1 VARITCDEKSWPILV
16 VRFPAVYSD
25 AEFSIY
31 LSELGSALKRSPRA
45 LVLDTRNALAPTATQ
60 RQLLMRFVK
69 GQWQALH
76 QLRGLAF
83 IVDSGVARHALTAV
97 SWVVAK
103 PCPIQ
108 LVPSMG
114 EALDWAQA
122 RSTRGHVREKS
133 DVAFTARDAD
143 ELDSRW

>member
-1 VARITCDEKSWPILV
+1 MARITCDEKSWPIV
-16 VRFPAVYSD
+16 VIRFPGVYSD
-25 AEFSIY
+25 AEFSSY
-31 LSELGSALKRSPRA
+31 LSELGDALNRAPRA
-45 LVLDTRNALAPTATQ
+45 LVLDTRSAQTPTAIQ

-69 GQWQALH
+69 GRWQALH

-114 EALDWAQA
+114 EAMDWAQA
-122 RSTRGHVREKS
+122 RATRGQVLAR
-133 DVAFTARDAD
+133 TAEHARVYEDP
-143 ELDSRW
+143 R

>member
-1 VARITCDEKSWPILV
+1 VARITCDEKSWPIFV
-16 VRFPAVYSD
+16 IRFPAAYSD
-25 AEFSIY
+25 AEFSSY
-31 LSELGSALKRSPRA
+31 LSELGAALTRSPRA
-45 LVLDTRNALAPTATQ
+45 LVLDTRGAQNPSATQ

-69 GQWQALH
+69 HHWQSLH

-108 LVPSMG
+108 LVSSMS
-114 EALDWAQA
+114 EAMDWAQA
-122 RSTRGHVREKS
+122 RCTRAHVR
-133 DVAFTARDAD
+133 ARTG
-143 ELDSRW
+143 